1 MNHIEFVKAST
12 QQQLVTPI
20 LSGYIAMNK
29 ESQMY
34 KSMAG
39 QQTAFLE
46 FLDFMFA
53 MSDAEIV
60 RLQSAYKKY
69 ISDFGITQRDSVYT
83 DHNLLKDAIDYQI
96 VARNIN
102 GNQDFKIG
110 EEIAISFNQNK
121 KYAASFPE
129 IDSKHLIWLVEDILS
144 KNIEVKPMSFEQ
156 LEKIGIG
163 LFGQSW
169 QAQLADA
176 LNVDRRNIQNWKK
189 QGVAKWVYAELSELI
204 KFRKAQIL
212 AAENLYKSISE
223 NK

>member
-1 MNHIEFVKAST
+1 MNNIEFVKAST

-53 MSDAEIV
+53 MSDAELI
-60 RLQSAYKKY
+60 RLQAAFKKY
-69 ISDFGITQRDSVYT
+69 VSDFGITQRDSVYT

-96 VARNIN
+96 VARDTN

-121 KYAASFPE
+121 KNAASFPE
-129 IDSKHLIWLVEDILS
+129 IDSKHLIWLAEDILS
-144 KNIEVKPMSFEQ
+144 KNIEPKQMTFDQ

-169 QAQLADA
+169 QAQLADT
-176 LNVDRRNIQNWKK
+176 LNVDRRNVQNWKK

-212 AAENLYKSISE
+212 AAETFYQSIDS
-223 NK
+223 

>member
-1 MNHIEFVKAST
+1 MNNIEFVKAST

-53 MSDAEIV
+53 MSDAELI
-60 RLQSAYKKY
+60 RLQAAFKKY
-69 ISDFGITQRDSVYT
+69 VSDFGITQRDSVYT

-96 VARNIN
+96 VARDIN

-121 KYAASFPE
+121 KNAASFPK
-129 IDSKHLIWLVEDILS
+129 IDSKHLIWLAEDILS
-144 KNIEVKPMSFEQ
+144 KNIEPKQMAFDQ

-176 LNVDRRNIQNWKK
+176 LNVDRRNVQNWKK

-212 AAENLYKSISE
+212 AAETLYQSIDS
-223 NK
+223 

>member
-12 QQQLVTPI
+12 QQQLVTPL

-29 ESQMY
+29 DGQTY
-34 KSMAG
+34 KSMTG
-39 QQTAFLE
+39 QQTAFIE
-46 FLDFMFA
+46 FWDLMFA
-53 MSDAEIV
+53 MSDAELL
-60 RLQSAYKKY
+60 RLQAAFKKY
-69 ISDFGITQRDSVYT
+69 VADFGITQRDSVYT

-96 VARNIN
+96 VARDIN

-121 KYAASFPE
+121 KNAVSFPE
-129 IDSKHLIWLVEDILS
+129 IDSKHLIWLAEDVLS
-144 KNIEVKPMSFEQ
+144 KNIELKQMDFEQ
-156 LEKIGIG
+156 LEKISIG

-169 QAQLADA
+169 QSQLADS

-212 AAENLYKSISE
+212 AAETLYQSISS
-223 NK
+223 